1 MPLRRQHLQRCLAV
15 LCLVVLTF
23 SAARSYAQST
33 TTLYTFTGGAD
44 GGNPKSTLSMDPAG
58 NLYGTTTTGGGA
70 GNGTVFKIDT
80 SQIFS
85 VIHSFGADE
94 GHPIYGLVMDSS
106 GNLYGTTYN
115 GGASDLGTIFKIDTS
130 SNYSVLHD
138 FDGAGGS
145 NPYGPLVV
153 DTTEN
158 LFGTASSGGTAGLG
172 TVFELDASNNYSVL
186 HNFAGGSSDGSTPY
200 GGLVLLPSSGIL
212 YGTTFNGGVADA
224 GTIFTVDQAGDF
236 VLKYTFTGGSDGGNP
251 VAGPVVSTD
260 YTVYVSASTGGYAGS
275 SYGTIL
281 KYDTSG
287 GYPWISFAGG
297 SDGAT
302 PYAAPILDADGRLY
316 GTTFYGGASN
326 GGTLFGPT
334 SQQSYSVLYSFT
346 SADGINPGGLLLDT
360 KGNLYGVTTNGG
372 SLQYGTVY
380 KFATTAKITAPAD
393 HTVLNGS
400 TVNFTW
406 LPEGGATSYQI
417 WLGSTAG
424 TDDLGYLGT
433 SDTAATFTTVPT
445 DGRVVYATLYGYAN
459 NTWSVQDTAIY
470 QAATAS
476 KAHILSP
483 GNGTMLPGSTVTFTW
498 SAETGGASY
507 QLWLGS
513 TPGTYDLGVVGTSNL
528 QGTLTNLPTDGR
540 NVYATLWG
548 YDASGTWS
556 VQDTASYLAAYATK
570 AVITSPA
577 KGSTFTGLSM
587 NFTWTAETGATSY
600 QLWVGYSP
608 GQHDIT
614 YVETTGLSA
623 TVSGLPRTGVP
634 VYVTLWG
641 YSGGTWSVQDTG
653 NYTSFLGWVVISLV
667 LDRSGSMASD
677 GGSTALQSAVP
688 AFVSEFTNGLDYMSL
703 ITFADNAR
711 IDVPMT
717 SNFQSPIDTAVSA
730 LEFDG
735 GTFGTGAG
743 SGPLSSTTN
752 GPPISL
758 ADLQNNSLTLPP
770 GSLLEKVMVY
780 FTDGLMNIIQD
791 TYSCGNPPPGPS
803 NVTYNVGGYDSGVTF
818 DFFDPTKDTWETGDL
833 SYYYSGT
840 NGPLGSGRGCNSSGG
855 NGFCNGNP
863 PYNSTYSCKGV
874 TTFPSQQY
882 GTGEAFSRAAI
893 TVEAQYRAIYT
904 ANQMGT
910 ETPVPTYIY
919 VIGLGADITSGN
931 TEAFLATLANDA
943 SGAYGNAFNPARPA
957 GGFYPVPNCPS
968 STCTASLNAVF
979 QLINARILQ

>member
-1 MPLRRQHLQRCLAV
+1 MPLRPQPLLRHLALFGLMFFAV
-15 LCLVVLTF
+15 H
-23 SAARSYAQST
+23 SYAQST

-44 GGNPKSTLSMDPAG
+44 GGNPKSTLIMDPAG
-58 NLYGTTTTGGGA
+58 NLYGTTTTGGSA
-70 GNGTVFKIDT
+70 ANGTVFEIDA
-80 SQIFS
+80 SQNFS
-85 VIHSFGADE
+85 IIHSFGASE

-115 GGASDLGTIFKIDTS
+115 GGAYGLGTIFKIDPS
-130 SNYSVLHD
+130 GSYSVLHD

-145 NPYGPLVV
+145 NPYGPPVV
-153 DTTEN
+153 DTTGN

-186 HNFAGGSSDGSTPY
+186 HNFAGGSSDGSTPH
-200 GGLVLLPSSGIL
+200 GGLVLIPSSGVL
-212 YGTTFNGGVADA
+212 YGTTFNGGPADA
-224 GTIFTVDQAGDF
+224 GTLFTIDSAGDF
-236 VLKYTFTGGSDGGNP
+236 VLKYAFTGGSDGGNP
-251 VAGPVVSTD
+251 VAGPVVSSD
-260 YTVYVSASTGGYAGS
+260 GSVYVSASTGGYAGS
-275 SYGTIL
+275 NYGTIL

-302 PYAAPILDADGRLY
+302 PYAAPVLDAGGRLY
-316 GTTFYGGASN
+316 GTTFYGGSGN

-346 SADGINPGGLLLDT
+346 AAGGINPGGVLLDT

-372 SLQYGTVY
+372 NSLYGTVY
-380 KFATTAKITAPAD
+380 KFAATAKITAPAN
-393 HTVLNGS
+393 HSLLSGS

-424 TDDLGYLGT
+424 TDDIGYVGT

-445 DGRVVYATLYGYAN
+445 DGRAVYATLYGYAN
-459 NTWSVQDTAIY
+459 NAWSVQDTAIY

-483 GNGTMLPGSTVTFTW
+483 GNGTILPGSAVTFTW

-513 TPGTYDLGVVGTSNL
+513 TPGAYDLGVVGTSNL
-528 QGTLTNLPTDGR
+528 QGTFTNLPTDGR

-548 YDASGTWS
+548 YDATGTWS

-570 AVITSPA
+570 AVITSPT

-614 YVETTGLSA
+614 YAETTGLSV
-623 TVSGLPRTGVP
+623 TVSGLPRSGVP

-641 YSGGTWSVQDTG
+641 YSGGAWSVQDTG
-653 NYTSFLGWVVISLV
+653 SYTSLLSVVVMSLV

-677 GGSTALQSAVP
+677 GGATALQAAVP
-688 AFVSEFTNGLDYMSL
+688 AFVSDFTNGLDYMSL

-711 IDVPMT
+711 IDVPVT

-730 LEFDG
+730 LVFDG

-758 ADLQNNSLTLPP
+758 ADLQNNSLALPP
-770 GSLLEKVMVY
+770 GSQMEKVMVY

-791 TYSCGNPPPGPS
+791 TYSCQNAPPGPG
-803 NVTYNVGGYDSGVTF
+803 NVIYNVGGYDTGVFF

-833 SYYYSGT
+833 SYFYAGT
-840 NGPLGSGRGCNSSGG
+840 NGPAGSGIGCHSNG

-863 PYNSTYSCKGV
+863 PYNAIYSCKGV

-882 GTGEAFSRAAI
+882 GTGKAFSRAAI
-893 TVEAQYRAIYT
+893 TAEAQYRAIYT

-919 VIGLGADITSGN
+919 VIGLGADITTPS
-931 TEAFLATLANDA
+931 TETFLATLANDS
-943 SGAYGNAFNPARPA
+943 SGLWGNTFNPARPA
-957 GGFYPVPNCPS
+957 GGFYPVTNCPS
-968 STCTASLNAVF
+968 PTCTASLNAVF
-979 QLINARILQ
+979 QMINARILP